1 MIIYKSVLK
10 GGKSII
16 SINKIMLGIGYNE
29 VVRSFAKNN
38 VDILFVAKNAD
49 QFIKRKPI
57 NIASKNNIEIKY
69 IDTKKKLGKLCKIDR
84 SAAVAVKKID
94 SNK

>member
-1 MIIYKSVLK
+1 
-10 GGKSII
+10 
-16 SINKIMLGIGYNE
+16 MLGIGYNE
-29 VVRSFAKNN
+29 VMRAFAKNN
-38 VDILFVAKNAD
+38 VNLLFVAKNAD

-57 NIASKNNIEIKY
+57 NIASNKNIKIEY
-69 IDTKKKLGKLCKIDR
+69 IDTKKNLGKLCEIDR